1 MSLPGSPL
9 IGGGYSANAAQ
20 SAQSAQ
26 CEPRATRHIENACNT
41 ARGLCIAADNIKRR
55 LFDKLASLTT
65 DPHGNQLERVGEKRD
80 HGLVP
85 APELPELLQLERSL
99 AERDRHLNEILDAT
113 NAIEDL

>member
-1 MSLPGSPL
+1 MSLPGSPQ
-9 IGGGYSANAAQ
+9 IGSGYSANA
-20 SAQSAQ
+20 AQSAQ

-99 AERDRHLNEILDAT
+99 AELDRHLNEILDAT

>member
-55 LFDKLASLTT
+55 LFDKLASLTNM
-65 DPHGNQLERVGEKRD
+65 HGNQLERVGEKRD

-99 AERDRHLNEILDAT
+99 AELDRHLNEILDAT